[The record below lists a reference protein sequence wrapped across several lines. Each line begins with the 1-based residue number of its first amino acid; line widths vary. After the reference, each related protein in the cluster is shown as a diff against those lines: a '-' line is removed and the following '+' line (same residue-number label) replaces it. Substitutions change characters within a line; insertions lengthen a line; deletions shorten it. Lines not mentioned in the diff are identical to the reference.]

1 MGPTLDQG
9 KKAELVAWDCRLHAY
24 LAAFPASSGFAASTF
39 LDVRESYHL
48 PLNNLVQPILSL
60 QTAY

>member
-9 KKAELVAWDCRLHAY
+9 KKAELVARDCRLHAG
-24 LAAFPASSGFAASTF
+24 LAAFPSGDFAASTF
-39 LDVRESYHL
+39 LDVRESYYL
-48 PLNNLVQPILSL
+48 PLKNLGQPILSL